1 MKLRELNQQ
10 NVQKLNLFEIER
22 SKLIEKI
29 KCLEDELIESQMQ
42 LEKFSNDK
50 LVQMLKGQKC
60 SSDKTGLGF
69 DKFAGSSSHIPST
82 SKTVFVK
89 PEIAEPRDACMDKGK
104 EIIVCE
110 NANIKSTVPILKH
123 SRLGSLATCHHCGV
137 SRHI

>member
-50 LVQMLKGQKC
+50 
-60 SSDKTGLGF
+60 
-69 DKFAGSSSHIPST
+69 I
-82 SKTVFVK
+82 
-89 PEIAEPRDACMDKGK
+89 
-104 EIIVCE
+104 
-110 NANIKSTVPILKH
+110 
-123 SRLGSLATCHHCGV
+123 
-137 SRHI
+137 